1 MRKEELLYKKQRA
14 INNMEWYIREQFSDE
29 ILKTFSLKQLEIL
42 VNISSKANEYR
53 EKREQFHS
61 LSCNDVVHC
70 PTGTLIYVDDDG
82 NVKKET
88 EEDILNSASCE
99 IYKHWKEK
107 RYSK

>member
-1 MRKEELLYKKQRA
+1 MVHQS
-14 INNMEWYIREQFSDE
+14 QFSDE

-53 EKREQFHS
+53 EKREQFYS

-70 PTGTLIYVDDDG
+70 QTGTLIYVDDDG

-107 RYSK
+107 KVQ